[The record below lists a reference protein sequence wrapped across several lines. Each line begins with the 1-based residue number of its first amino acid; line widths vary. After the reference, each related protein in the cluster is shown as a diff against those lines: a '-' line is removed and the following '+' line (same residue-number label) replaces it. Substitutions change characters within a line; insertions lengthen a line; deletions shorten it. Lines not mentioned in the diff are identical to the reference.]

1 MIFKLDENLSRRVQ
15 EILQEAG
22 HDATTV
28 PGQGLSGISD
38 EDLSDVCKGESRCL
52 ITLDL
57 DFADLL
63 RFPPQQ
69 MPGIVVM
76 RYPGRVTWAALEL
89 LTRNLVQHL
98 KNDSP
103 EGSLWVVEPARI
115 RIRVSS
121 QEADPI

>member
-1 MIFKLDENLSRRVQ
+1 MRTLLVFV
-15 EILQEAG
+15 
-22 HDATTV
+22 
-28 PGQGLSGISD
+28 
-38 EDLSDVCKGESRCL
+38 KGESRCL

-69 MPGIVVM
+69 TAGIVVM

-103 EGSLWVVEPARI
+103 KGSLGC
-115 RIRVSS
+115 
-121 QEADPI
+121 

>member
-1 MIFKLDENLSRRVQ
+1 MTFKLDENLSRRVQ

-22 HDATTV
+22 HDVTTV
-28 PGQGLSGISD
+28 AGQSLSGIPD
-38 EDLSDVCKGESRCL
+38 EDLAGVCKRESRCL

-69 MPGIVVM
+69 TPGIVAM
-76 RYPGRVTWAALEL
+76 RHPGRVTWAALEL
-89 LTRNLVQHL
+89 LTQNLVQHL

-103 EGSLWVVEPARI
+103 VGSLWVVEPARI
-115 RIRVSS
+115 RIR
-121 QEADPI
+121 DD